1 MSPKMQAFLAFLQY
15 FVAALLLLAAF
26 LAVYVR
32 VTPYNE
38 FELIQQD
45 NAAAAISLA
54 GACIGFALPMA
65 AAIYL
70 THDLLEMIKW
80 AAITGVAQIAVFT
93 LLRRFAPAIEQGHT
107 APAIFMCA
115 MSVAT
120 GVLNAVCIS

>member
-1 MSPKMQAFLAFLQY
+1 MQALLAFLQY
-15 FVAALLLLAAF
+15 FVTALLLLGAF

-38 FELIQQD
+38 FELIGQN

-65 AAIYL
+65 AAIYF
-70 THDLLEMIKW
+70 THDLLEMVKW
-80 AAITGVAQIAVFT
+80 AAITGAAQIAVFT

>member
-1 MSPKMQAFLAFLQY
+1 MSLGPFHRY
-15 FVAALLLLAAF
+15 IVTALLLLGAF

-38 FELIQQD
+38 FELIGQN

-65 AAIYL
+65 AAIYF
-70 THDLLEMIKW
+70 THDLLEMVKW
-80 AAITGVAQIAVFT
+80 AAITGAAQIAVFT

-107 APAIFMCA
+107 SPAIFMCA

>member
-1 MSPKMQAFLAFLQY
+1 MQAFFAFLQY
-15 FVAALLLLAAF
+15 FVAALLLLGAF

-38 FELIQQD
+38 FELIGQN

-65 AAIYL
+65 AAIYF
-70 THDLLEMIKW
+70 THNLLEMLKW
-80 AAITGVAQIAVFT
+80 AAITGAAQIAVFT

-107 APAIFMCA
+107 APAIFLCA

>member
-1 MSPKMQAFLAFLQY
+1 MQAFLAFLQY
-15 FVAALLLLAAF
+15 FVAALLLLGAF

-38 FELIQQD
+38 FELIKQD

-65 AAIYL
+65 AAIYF
-70 THDLLEMIKW
+70 THDLLEMVKW
-80 AAITGVAQIAVFT
+80 AAITGAAQIAVFT

-107 APAIFMCA
+107 APAIFLCA

>member
-1 MSPKMQAFLAFLQY
+1 MQAFLAFLQY

-26 LAVYVR
+26 LTVYVR

-38 FELIQQD
+38 FELIGQN

-65 AAIYL
+65 AAIYF
-70 THDLLEMIKW
+70 THDLIEMIKW
-80 AAITGVAQIAVFT
+80 AAITGAAQIAVFT

>member
-1 MSPKMQAFLAFLQY
+1 MNTTMQAFLAFLQY
-15 FVAALLLLAAF
+15 FVAALLLLGAF

-38 FELIQQD
+38 FELIKQD

-54 GACIGFALPMA
+54 GACIGFAMPMA
-65 AAIYL
+65 AAIYF
-70 THDLLEMIKW
+70 THDLLEMVKW
-80 AAITGVAQIAVFT
+80 AAITGAAQIAVFA

>member
-1 MSPKMQAFLAFLQY
+1 MQAFLAFLQY
-15 FVAALLLLAAF
+15 FVAALLLLGAF

-38 FELIQQD
+38 FELIGQN

-65 AAIYL
+65 AAIYF
-70 THDLLEMIKW
+70 THDLLEMLKW
-80 AAITGVAQIAVFT
+80 AAITGAAQITVFT

-107 APAIFMCA
+107 APAIFLCA

>member
-1 MSPKMQAFLAFLQY
+1 MQAFLAFLQY

-38 FELIQQD
+38 FELIGQN

-65 AAIYL
+65 AAIYF

-80 AAITGVAQIAVFT
+80 AAITGAAQIAVFT

-120 GVLNAVCIS
+120 GVLNAVCMS

>member
-1 MSPKMQAFLAFLQY
+1 MSPNMQAFLAFLQY
-15 FVAALLLLAAF
+15 FVAALLLLGAF

-80 AAITGVAQIAVFT
+80 AVITGAAQIAVFT
-93 LLRRFAPAIEQGHT
+93 LLRRFAPAIEPGHT

>member
-1 MSPKMQAFLAFLQY
+1 MTAFLAFLQY
-15 FVAALLLLAAF
+15 FVAALVLLAAF

-38 FELIQQD
+38 FELIPQD
-45 NAAAAISLA
+45 NAAAAISL
-54 GACIGFALPMA
+54 PMA
-65 AAIYL
+65 AAIYF
-70 THDLLEMIKW
+70 THDLLEMLKW
-80 AAITGVAQIAVFT
+80 AVITGVAQIAVFAV
-93 LLRRFAPAIEQGHT
+93 LRRFAPAIEQGHT

>member
-1 MSPKMQAFLAFLQY
+1 MQAFLAFLQY
-15 FVAALLLLAAF
+15 FVAALLLLGAF

-38 FELIQQD
+38 FELIQQN

-70 THDLLEMIKW
+70 THDLLEMVKW
-80 AAITGVAQIAVFT
+80 AIITGAAQIAVFT

>member
-1 MSPKMQAFLAFLQY
+1 MQAFLAFFQY
-15 FVAALLLLAAF
+15 FVAALLLLGAF

-38 FELIQQD
+38 FELIGQN

-65 AAIYL
+65 AAIYF

-80 AAITGVAQIAVFT
+80 AAITGAAQIAVFT
-93 LLRRFAPAIEQGHT
+93 LLRRFATAIEQGHT
-107 APAIFMCA
+107 APAIFLCA

>member
-1 MSPKMQAFLAFLQY
+1 MQALLAFLQY
-15 FVAALLLLAAF
+15 FVTALLLLGAF

-38 FELIQQD
+38 FELIGQN

-65 AAIYL
+65 AAIYF
-70 THDLLEMIKW
+70 THDLLEMVKW
-80 AAITGVAQIAVFT
+80 AAITGAAQIAVFT

-107 APAIFMCA
+107 APAIFLCA

>member
-1 MSPKMQAFLAFLQY
+1 MSPNMQAFLAFLQY
-15 FVAALLLLAAF
+15 FVAALLLLGAF

-38 FELIQQD
+38 FELIGQN

-65 AAIYL
+65 AAIYF
-70 THDLLEMIKW
+70 THDLIEMIKW

-115 MSVAT
+115 MSVAM

>member
-1 MSPKMQAFLAFLQY
+1 MQAFLAFLQY
-15 FVAALLLLAAF
+15 FVAALVLLAAF

-38 FELIQQD
+38 FELIKQD

-54 GACIGFALPMA
+54 GACLGFALPMA
-65 AAIYL
+65 AAIYF
-70 THDLLEMIKW
+70 THNLLEMLKW
-80 AAITGVAQIAVFT
+80 AVITGLTQIAVFA

-107 APAIFMCA
+107 APAIFLCA

>member
-1 MSPKMQAFLAFLQY
+1 MSPNMQAFLAFLQY
-15 FVAALLLLAAF
+15 FVAALLLLGAF

-38 FELIQQD
+38 FELIKQD

-65 AAIYL
+65 AAIYF
-70 THDLLEMIKW
+70 THDLLEMVKW
-80 AAITGVAQIAVFT
+80 AAITGAAQIAVFT

-107 APAIFMCA
+107 APAIFLCA

>member
-1 MSPKMQAFLAFLQY
+1 MQAFLAFLQY
-15 FVAALLLLAAF
+15 FVAALLLLGAF

-38 FELIQQD
+38 FELIKQD

-80 AAITGVAQIAVFT
+80 AVITGAAQIAVFT

>member
-1 MSPKMQAFLAFLQY
+1 MSPNMQAFLAFLQY
-15 FVAALLLLAAF
+15 FVAALLLLGAF

-38 FELIQQD
+38 FELIKQD

-80 AAITGVAQIAVFT
+80 AVITGAAQIAVFT

>member
-1 MSPKMQAFLAFLQY
+1 MSPNMQAFLAFLQY

-38 FELIQQD
+38 FELIKQD

-80 AAITGVAQIAVFT
+80 AVITGAAQIAVFT

>member
-1 MSPKMQAFLAFLQY
+1 MSPNMQAFLAFLQY
-15 FVAALLLLAAF
+15 FVAALLLLGAF

-38 FELIQQD
+38 FELIKQD

-65 AAIYL
+65 AAIYF
-70 THDLLEMIKW
+70 THDLLEMVKW
-80 AAITGVAQIAVFT
+80 AVITGAAQIAVFT

>member
-1 MSPKMQAFLAFLQY
+1 MQALLAFLQY
-15 FVAALLLLAAF
+15 FVAALLLLGAF

-65 AAIYL
+65 AAIYF
-70 THDLLEMIKW
+70 THDLLEMLKW
-80 AAITGVAQIAVFT
+80 AVITGAAQIAVFT

>member
-1 MSPKMQAFLAFLQY
+1 MQAFLAFIQY
-15 FVAALLLLAAF
+15 FVAALLLLGAF

-38 FELIQQD
+38 FELIGQN

-70 THDLLEMIKW
+70 THDLLEMTKW
-80 AAITGVAQIAVFT
+80 AVITGVAQIAVFT

>member
-1 MSPKMQAFLAFLQY
+1 MQAFLAFLQY
-15 FVAALLLLAAF
+15 FVAALLLLGAF

-80 AAITGVAQIAVFT
+80 AVITGAAQIAVFT

>member
-1 MSPKMQAFLAFLQY
+1 MSTTMQAFLAFLQY
-15 FVAALLLLAAF
+15 FVAALLLLGAF

-38 FELIQQD
+38 FELIQQN

-70 THDLLEMIKW
+70 THDLLEMVKW
-80 AAITGVAQIAVFT
+80 AAITGAAQIAVFT

>member
-1 MSPKMQAFLAFLQY
+1 MTALLAFLQY
-15 FVAALLLLAAF
+15 FATALLLLAAF

-38 FELIQQD
+38 FELIRQ
-45 NAAAAISLA
+45 NNTAAAISLA

-65 AAIYL
+65 AAIYF
-70 THDLLEMIKW
+70 THDLIEMVKW
-80 AAITGVAQIAVFT
+80 AVITGLTQIAVFAV
-93 LLRRFAPAIEQGHT
+93 LRRFAPAIEQGHT
-107 APAIFMCA
+107 APAIFLCA

>member
-1 MSPKMQAFLAFLQY
+1 MQAFLAFLQY

-80 AAITGVAQIAVFT
+80 AVITGAAQIAVFT

>member
-1 MSPKMQAFLAFLQY
+1 MSPNMQAFLAFLQY
-15 FVAALLLLAAF
+15 FVAALILLAAF

-38 FELIQQD
+38 FELIGQN

-65 AAIYL
+65 AAIYF
-70 THDLLEMIKW
+70 THDLIEMIKW

-115 MSVAT
+115 MSVAM

>member
-1 MSPKMQAFLAFLQY
+1 MQALLAFLQY
-15 FVAALLLLAAF
+15 FVAALLLLGAF

-38 FELIQQD
+38 FELIGQN

-65 AAIYL
+65 AAIYF
-70 THDLLEMIKW
+70 THDLLEMLKW
-80 AAITGVAQIAVFT
+80 AVITGAAQIAVFT

>member
-1 MSPKMQAFLAFLQY
+1 MQALLAFLQY
-15 FVAALLLLAAF
+15 FVTALLLLGAF

-38 FELIQQD
+38 FELIGQN

-65 AAIYL
+65 AAIYF
-70 THDLLEMIKW
+70 THDLLEMLKW
-80 AAITGVAQIAVFT
+80 AAITGAAQIAVFT

-107 APAIFMCA
+107 APAIFLCA

>member
-1 MSPKMQAFLAFLQY
+1 MSPNMQAFLAFLQY

-38 FELIQQD
+38 FELIKQD

-70 THDLLEMIKW
+70 THDLLEMVKW
-80 AAITGVAQIAVFT
+80 AVITGAAQIAVFT

>member
-1 MSPKMQAFLAFLQY
+1 MQAFLAFLQY

-80 AAITGVAQIAVFT
+80 AVITGVSQIAVFT

>member
-1 MSPKMQAFLAFLQY
+1 MQAFLAFLQY
-15 FVAALLLLAAF
+15 FVAALLLLGAF

-38 FELIQQD
+38 FELIGQN

-70 THDLLEMIKW
+70 THDLFEMIKW
-80 AAITGVAQIAVFT
+80 AVITGAAQIAVFT

-107 APAIFMCA
+107 APAIFLCA

>member
-1 MSPKMQAFLAFLQY
+1 MQAFLAFIQY
-15 FVAALLLLAAF
+15 FVAALLLLGAF
-26 LAVYVR
+26 LAVYVH

-38 FELIQQD
+38 FELIGQN

-65 AAIYL
+65 AAIYF
-70 THDLLEMIKW
+70 THNLLEMLKW
-80 AAITGVAQIAVFT
+80 AAITGTAQIAVFT
-93 LLRRFAPAIEQGHT
+93 LLRRFAPAIEKGHT
-107 APAIFMCA
+107 APAIFLCA

>member
-1 MSPKMQAFLAFLQY
+1 MQALLAFLQY
-15 FVAALLLLAAF
+15 FVAALLLLGAF

-38 FELIQQD
+38 FELIKQD

-80 AAITGVAQIAVFT
+80 AIITGAAQIAVFT

>member
-1 MSPKMQAFLAFLQY
+1 MQAFLAFLQY
-15 FVAALLLLAAF
+15 FVAALLLLGAF

-38 FELIQQD
+38 FELIGQN

-65 AAIYL
+65 AAIYF
-70 THDLLEMIKW
+70 THDLLEMVKW
-80 AAITGVAQIAVFT
+80 AAITGAAHIAVFT

>member
-1 MSPKMQAFLAFLQY
+1 MQAFLAFLQY

-38 FELIQQD
+38 FELIGQN

-65 AAIYL
+65 AAIYF
-70 THDLLEMIKW
+70 THDLIEMIKW
-80 AAITGVAQIAVFT
+80 AAITGAAQIAVFT

>member
-1 MSPKMQAFLAFLQY
+1 MQALLAFLQY

-38 FELIQQD
+38 FELIGQN

-65 AAIYL
+65 AAIYF

-80 AAITGVAQIAVFT
+80 AVITGVAQIAVFT